1 MDDNPRGV
9 ILGLLAMSLGQKIFY
24 GLAII
29 TWLGGGMTL
38 SLHSR
43 RRLAN
48 EGHDSLPRGRP
59 HLNRREWFILALLAI
74 TAVTFGRIGLSFAG
88 R

>member
-1 MDDNPRGV
+1 MDDTPRGV
-9 ILGLLAMSLGQKIFY
+9 ILGLLAMPLGQKIFY

-38 SLHSR
+38 ALHSR

-48 EGHDSLPRGRP
+48 EGHDRLPRGRR
-59 HLNRREWFILALLAI
+59 HFNRREWFILALLAI